1 MDTNVKH
8 ILPIQ
13 GFSIGIHEF
22 DFKIDQKFFLQ
33 FQDSLVK
40 GDFDVH
46 ILLDKQAS
54 LMDFE
59 IAFKGVEL
67 TTCDR
72 CLTAIELPVEGMS
85 RLVVQFDENER
96 IEGEVIFIHPGT
108 PTFDIAPY
116 ILETITVAVPII
128 KKCLDTVPC
137 DAKIEKY
144 LTSEPIEEPDDK
156 QDIWSELKKLKN

>member
-1 MDTNVKH
+1 MDSNVKH

-33 FQDSLVK
+33 FEDSLVK

-46 ILLDKQAS
+46 ILLDKQSS

-59 IAFKGVEL
+59 ISFKGIEQ

-72 CLTAIELPVEGMS
+72 CLTEIELPVEGMS
-85 RLVVQFDENER
+85 RLVVKFDENER
-96 IEGEVIFIHPGT
+96 IEGEIIFIHPGT

-116 ILETITVAVPII
+116 ILEAITVTVPII
-128 KKCLDTVPC
+128 KKCLITGPC
-137 DAKIEKY
+137 DEKIKKY
-144 LTSEPIEEPDDK
+144 LTSEELEETDEK